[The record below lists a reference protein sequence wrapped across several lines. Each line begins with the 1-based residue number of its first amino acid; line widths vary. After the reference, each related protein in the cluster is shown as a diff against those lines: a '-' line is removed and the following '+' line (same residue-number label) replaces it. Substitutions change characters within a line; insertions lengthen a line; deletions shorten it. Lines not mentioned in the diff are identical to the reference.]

1 MVALVDSHCHLNM
14 IKRARTREG
23 LAQVLADAAE
33 AGVVHMLCVS
43 VDLESYPE
51 VQRIAHDHPQV
62 SASVGVHPNHREG
75 RDPSVAELVE
85 LAADSQVVAIGET
98 GLDYYRGEGDLEWQ
112 RERFRRH
119 IRAARECGKPVI
131 VHMRDATEDT
141 LTILDEEKVA
151 EVGGVLHCFTG
162 DWETAQRVLDLGM
175 HLSYSGI
182 VTFRNAQAI
191 AEAAR
196 HTPMERLLVETDAPY
211 LTPMPHRGK
220 GNEPRYV
227 RRVAEYVA
235 ELKGLPLEELA
246 RATHDNFFT
255 LFSGARR
262 AAPRPHDSAASPDRG
277 AA

>member
-23 LAQVLADAAE
+23 LAQVLANAAE

-98 GLDYYRGEGDLEWQ
+98 GLDYYRSEGDLEWQ
-112 RERFRRH
+112 RDRFRRH

-141 LTILDEEKVA
+141 LSILAEEKVD

-175 HLSYSGI
+175 YLSYSGI
-182 VTFRNAQAI
+182 VTFRNAQTI

-196 HTPMERLLVETDAPY
+196 HTPLERLLVETDAPY

-227 RRVAEYVA
+227 RRVAEYLA
-235 ELKGLPLEELA
+235 ELKEMSLEALA
-246 RATHDNFFT
+246 QVTRDNFFR

-262 AAPRPHDSAASPDRG
+262 DDPKPLDSAVSPDRG